1 MEKWFVLQKRADF
14 DALAEKFGISPVT
27 ARLIR
32 NRDVVGEAAVDR
44 YLNGGLSDLYDPH
57 LLLCG
62 DRLAERLAE
71 RISAGAHIRV
81 IGDYDIDGVMSTYI
95 LQRGITACGGTV
107 SVKIPD
113 RMRDGYGLNLHLIEE
128 AAAEGVDT
136 IITCDNGIAAIEEI
150 ACAKRYGMTVLVTD
164 HHEPPYREADGGRIY
179 IKSEADAVVN
189 PRQPGCP
196 YPCKVLCGAAVAF
209 KVIQLLYERCGKRA
223 EDAFEFLEFAAFATV
238 GDVMDLTDENRI
250 LVKEG
255 LARLHRT
262 KNPGMRA
269 LILQNGLMPE
279 AVTAYHIGFVLGPC
293 INASGRLETAR
304 IALNLFLQEDAAAA
318 GNIAAELV
326 ALNGQ
331 RKEMTARGVEEARR
345 VVEEGG
351 AGDGVFVI
359 YLPNV
364 HESLAGIIAGRIRES
379 YGHPV
384 FVLTEGE
391 EGVKGSGR
399 SIETYSMY
407 DELCR
412 CRECFSKFGGHP
424 MAAGLSLA
432 KGVTPEMFREK
443 INACCKLTE
452 EDFISKIKIDI
463 AMPADYPTAEL
474 IRELSLLE
482 PFGKGNVKPQF
493 ADRGLR
499 IVRASVVGKNQN
511 VLRLSLMTERG
522 GRVSAVYFGDIPAW
536 KSYYETKYG
545 AAEVQAAFDGQ
556 ENSIRMSA
564 VYYPEINVYQ
574 GGENVQLVIR
584 YYQ

>member
-1 MEKWFVLQKRADF
+1 M
-14 DALAEKFGISPVT
+14 
-27 ARLIR
+27 
-32 NRDVVGEAAVDR
+32 
-44 YLNGGLSDLYDPH
+44 
-57 LLLCG
+57 
-62 DRLAERLAE
+62 
-71 RISAGAHIRV
+71 
-81 IGDYDIDGVMSTYI
+81 
-95 LQRGITACGGTV
+95 
-107 SVKIPD
+107 
-113 RMRDGYGLNLHLIEE
+113 
-128 AAAEGVDT
+128 
-136 IITCDNGIAAIEEI
+136 
-150 ACAKRYGMTVLVTD
+150 
-164 HHEPPYREADGGRIY
+164 
-179 IKSEADAVVN
+179 
-189 PRQPGCP
+189 
-196 YPCKVLCGAAVAF
+196 
-209 KVIQLLYERCGKRA
+209 
-223 EDAFEFLEFAAFATV
+223 
-238 GDVMDLTDENRI
+238 
-250 LVKEG
+250 
-255 LARLHRT
+255 
-262 KNPGMRA
+262 
-269 LILQNGLMPE
+269 
-279 AVTAYHIGFVLGPC
+279 LGPC

-345 VVEEGG
+345 AVEEGG
-351 AGDGVFVI
+351 AGDRVFVI

-379 YGHPV
+379 FGHPV

-407 DELCR
+407 DELGR

-499 IVRASVVGKNQN
+499 IVRAGVVGKNQN